1 VSRTRPGLAL
11 PLVSLAALATVS
23 IADVACKGVLGIDT
37 GRYLAEGGAGVCQ
50 GTIRVRV
57 LYDIT
62 GPTRDV
68 GNDTGKG
75 IVDVLR
81 ATNDGGGIRGCTLDL
96 DVADTKYDV
105 PTTIAAYDAWRARPE
120 WTDVSAV
127 FVQGTPMTQAIAP
140 RAADARKLVVTS
152 SYSGEFGSPLPVSHD
167 VAVPSLSSSFALG
180 SVPVTKK
187 SPGHPFAF
195 FQATDYSTSARIA
208 VSHAWRQGAKRV
220 GFFYCSTSAFCAD
233 PVDGAKVF
241 LKGLGG
247 TEIGRDLTIELTD
260 DDPTIAAKVLA
271 FFQEELAHK
280 TADPSYEIVDW
291 VWFGNTRASLA
302 SAGKALRAAEQQ
314 LGVHVSVI
322 TNTYGLDES
331 LYAACGDACVGF
343 LGVQAFPAWGDPS
356 APGMPTLQA
365 VHAKYRA
372 VDGEDPNAH
381 RTVDYVAGYVTAAAW
396 RLAVTAAV
404 DAGQS
409 VTGQSVRDAFE
420 RFRDQP
426 VDGFAALTYTPS
438 DHRPQG
444 TARVYRLGTT
454 GALEVVGQPL
464 SIQLSA
470 DWLGW

>member
-1 VSRTRPGLAL
+1 ML
-11 PLVSLAALATVS
+11 SLAALAAFSV
-23 IADVACKGVLGIDT
+23 ADVACKGVLGIDT
-37 GRYLAEGGAGVCQ
+37 GRYLADGGAGAGACD
-50 GTIRVRV
+50 GTIRLRI
-57 LYDIT
+57 LYDMT

-75 IVDVLR
+75 IYDLLR
-81 ATNDGGGIRGCTLDL
+81 ATNDAGGIRGCPLEL

-105 PTTIAAYDAWRARPE
+105 PATLAAYDAWRGRSDWAG
-120 WTDVSAV
+120 VSAI

-140 RAADARKLVVTS
+140 RAAGEQRLVVTS
-152 SYSGEFGSPLPVSHD
+152 SYSGEFGSPVPVTHD
-167 VAVPSLSSSFALG
+167 VSVPSLSRTFVEGA
-180 SVPVTKK
+180 VPVIKQ

-208 VSHAWRQGAKRV
+208 ISHAWRQGAKRV

-247 TEIGRDLTIELTD
+247 TKIGRDLTIELAD
-260 DDPTIAAKVLA
+260 DDAAVAAKVLS
-271 FFQEELAHK
+271 FFQQEQAHK
-280 TADPSYEIVDW
+280 VTDPAYDVVDW

-302 SAGKALRAAEQQ
+302 SAGKALRAVEQQ
-314 LGVHVSVI
+314 LGLHVSVI

-356 APGMPTLQA
+356 AAGMPALQA
-365 VHAKYRA
+365 VHARYRR
-372 VDGEDPNAH
+372 VDGEDPSAH

-396 RLAVTAAV
+396 RLAATAAV
-404 DAGQS
+404 DAGQP
-409 VTGQSVRDAFE
+409 VTGQTVKDAFE
-420 RFRDQP
+420 RFRNQAIE
-426 VDGFAALTYTPS
+426 GFTSLTYTPT

-444 TARVYRLGTT
+444 TARVYRMGAA
-454 GALEVVGQPL
+454 GALEAVGQPL
-464 SIQLSA
+464 SVQLSA